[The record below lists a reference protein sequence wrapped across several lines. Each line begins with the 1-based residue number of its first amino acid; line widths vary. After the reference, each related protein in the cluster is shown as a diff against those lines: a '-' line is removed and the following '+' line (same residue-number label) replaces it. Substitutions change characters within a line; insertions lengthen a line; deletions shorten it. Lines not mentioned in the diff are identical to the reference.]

1 MNLFAR
7 SVGGLFSDLA
17 GKRFGMRGR
26 LWSLYILQTIEGAM
40 CIFLGLA
47 KDSLPATIV
56 LMIAFSLF
64 VQSSEGATFGVVPF
78 ISKRSLGVVSGLVG
92 AGGNLGSVI
101 TQQVRISIQHVVL
114 FLLLLPAVLLCSTRC
129 CGCGDRAGE
138 FTWQLCAQRACH
150 SSACSLQIFF
160 KGTYSTPDGIIYMV
174 RTAPDLGVHRV
185 HSDVQSDLRAHV
197 AS

>member
-101 TQQVRISIQHVVL
+101 TQQVCPSAASVFMRMCRSHVLTCGATAAAPASAAHLIGFRIAVCMYVIT
-114 FLLLLPAVLLCSTRC
+114 LPYPWS
-129 CGCGDRAGE
+129 G
-138 FTWQLCAQRACH
+138 H
-150 SSACSLQIFF
+150 
-160 KGTYSTPDGIIYMV
+160 
-174 RTAPDLGVHRV
+174 
-185 HSDVQSDLRAHV
+185 
-197 AS
+197 